1 MNVLLVN
8 PPTGFSY
15 HSLGISRP
23 PLGLAYLASVL
34 RDHHHVKIIDFNVGN
49 KNWSNYP
56 YSEFDIVGISVDTA
70 RYLISLRIARRAQ
83 DHGAIVV
90 MGGLHVS
97 FLDKDA
103 LASGVVDYV
112 VRNEGEYAFLS
123 LVKFL
128 SKEIPLEEV
137 RGVSYLTD
145 GELIRTPDE
154 PFIHDLDSLPF
165 PARELLPLK
174 LYREKTN
181 GRLMTTLIT
190 SRGCPFNCD
199 FCSGSQFFGVRW
211 RARSVE
217 NIFEEME
224 LLHRKLNYQ
233 ALQFVDDNF
242 TLNPDRAIK
251 LSEKI
256 IKHGWDLNWGAW
268 SRVDT
273 IVHNPGMVRIM
284 AKAGL
289 KWTFVGFESGS
300 QEVLNG
306 YGKKALVQDA
316 LNAMEILR
324 ENDVR
329 VTGSFILG
337 GLDETKDM
345 IKETIKFAKWLDP
358 GTAQFTLLTPY
369 PGTKLYE
376 KVKDRLLTKN
386 WGIYTCLHPTI
397 KLDHVSPKEL
407 RRFLILAYFSFYGR
421 LGKFLKNMPFFYAL
435 LPSAL
440 RPLTSKLFVLRGL
453 NSFSRFPLVF
463 SEILCGHIRSKV
475 RFFLGLLSV
484 KLRSIGQQI
493 GILFRKEQRN

>member
-1 MNVLLVN
+1 MKVLLVN

-15 HSLGISRP
+15 YSLGIRRP

-34 RDHHHVKIIDFNVGN
+34 GDHHQVKIIDFNVGN
-49 KNWSNYP
+49 KNWSKYP

-70 RYLISLRIARRAQ
+70 RYLISLRIAKLAKNQ
-83 DHGAIVV
+83 GAIVV

-97 FLDKDA
+97 FLDKDT
-103 LASGVVDYV
+103 LESGVVDYV
-112 VRNEGEYAFLS
+112 VRNEGEYSFLS

-128 SKEIPLEEV
+128 SKEIPHEEV

-145 GELIRTPDE
+145 GELGRTPDA
-154 PFIHDLDSLPF
+154 PLIHDLDSLPF

-174 LYREKTN
+174 LYREKMN

-199 FCSGSQFFGVRW
+199 FCSGSRFFGVRW

-217 NIFEEME
+217 SIFEEME
-224 LLHRKLNYQ
+224 LLHKGHKYR

-256 IKHGWDLNWGAW
+256 IGRGWDLIWGAW

-273 IVHNPGMVRIM
+273 IANNPGMARMM

-289 KWTFVGFESGS
+289 KWTFLGFESGS

-316 LNAMEILR
+316 LNAMEILK
-324 ENDVR
+324 ENDVK

-345 IKETIKFAKWLDP
+345 MKETIKFAKWLDP
-358 GTAQFTLLTPY
+358 GTAQFTILTAY

-376 KVKDRLLTKN
+376 KVKDRLLSKN
-386 WGIYTCLHPTI
+386 WEIYTCLHPTI
-397 KLDHVSPKEL
+397 KLDHVSPEEL
-407 RRFLILAYFSFYGR
+407 RRLLILAYLSFYGR
-421 LGKFLKNMPFFYAL
+421 LGKFLENMPYFYAMF
-435 LPSAL
+435 PSAL
-440 RPLTSKLFVLRGL
+440 KPLTSKLF
-453 NSFSRFPLVF
+453 S
-463 SEILCGHIRSKV
+463 
-475 RFFLGLLSV
+475 
-484 KLRSIGQQI
+484 
-493 GILFRKEQRN
+493 

>member
-1 MNVLLVN
+1 MKVLLVN
-8 PPTGFSY
+8 PPAGFSY

-34 RDHHHVKIIDFNVGN
+34 RDFHEVKIIDFNVEKQDWN
-49 KNWSNYP
+49 NYP

-70 RYLISLRIARRAQ
+70 RYLISLRIAGLAKNQ
-83 DHGAIVV
+83 GAIVV

-103 LASGVVDYV
+103 LESGVVDYV
-112 VRNEGEYAFLS
+112 VRNEGEYSFLS
-123 LVKFL
+123 LVRFL
-128 SKEIPLEEV
+128 SKEIPFEEV

-145 GELIRTPDE
+145 GELRRAPDA
-154 PFIHDLDSLPF
+154 PFICDLDSLPF

-217 NIFEEME
+217 NVFEEME
-224 LLHRKLNYQ
+224 LLHKGYNYR

-242 TLNPDRAIK
+242 TLNPGRAIK

-256 IKHGWDLNWGAW
+256 TGRGWDLIWGAW
-268 SRVDT
+268 SRVDA
-273 IVHNPGMVRIM
+273 IVNNPGMVRIM

-289 KWTFVGFESGS
+289 KWTFLGFESGS

-306 YGKKALVQDA
+306 YGKKALVQNA
-316 LNAMEILR
+316 SKAMEILK
-324 ENDVR
+324 ENDVK

-337 GLDETKDM
+337 ALDETKDM
-345 IKETIKFAKWLDP
+345 MKETIKFAKWLDP
-358 GTAQFTLLTPY
+358 GTAQFTILTPY

-376 KVKDRLLTKN
+376 KVKDRLLSKN
-386 WGIYTCLHPTI
+386 WEIYTCLHPTI
-397 KLDHVSPKEL
+397 KLDHVSPEEL
-407 RRFLILAYFSFYGR
+407 RRLLILAYLSFYGR
-421 LGKFLKNMPFFYAL
+421 LGKFLKNMPFFYAMF
-435 LPSAL
+435 PSAL
-440 RPLTSKLFVLRGL
+440 RPLVSKLF
-453 NSFSRFPLVF
+453 S
-463 SEILCGHIRSKV
+463 
-475 RFFLGLLSV
+475 
-484 KLRSIGQQI
+484 
-493 GILFRKEQRN
+493 

>member
-1 MNVLLVN
+1 MEKSKMQIKLLDGKVKGRGGLMKVLLVN
-8 PPTGFSY
+8 PPMSISSHMVG
-15 HSLGISRP
+15 LSRP

-34 RDHHHVKIIDFNVGN
+34 KDHHQVKVIDFNVEKQDWN
-49 KNWSNYP
+49 NYP

-70 RYLISLRIARRAQ
+70 RYLISLRIAGLAKNQ
-83 DHGAIVV
+83 GAIVV

-103 LASGVVDYV
+103 LESGVVDYV
-112 VRNEGEYAFLS
+112 VRNEGEYSFLS
-123 LVKFL
+123 LVRFL
-128 SKEIPLEEV
+128 SKEIPFEEV

-145 GELIRTPDE
+145 GELRRAPDA
-154 PFIHDLDSLPF
+154 PFICDLDSLPF

-217 NIFEEME
+217 NVFEEME
-224 LLHRKLNYQ
+224 LLHKGYNYR

-242 TLNPDRAIK
+242 TLNPGRAIK

-256 IKHGWDLNWGAW
+256 TGRGWDLIWGAW
-268 SRVDT
+268 SRVDA
-273 IVHNPGMVRIM
+273 IVNNPGMVRIM

-289 KWTFVGFESGS
+289 KWTFLGFESGS

-306 YGKKALVQDA
+306 YGKKALVQNA
-316 LNAMEILR
+316 SKAMEILK
-324 ENDVR
+324 ENDVK

-337 GLDETKDM
+337 ALDETKDM
-345 IKETIKFAKWLDP
+345 MKETIKFAKWLDP
-358 GTAQFTLLTPY
+358 GTAQFTILTPY

-376 KVKDRLLTKN
+376 KVKDRLLSKN
-386 WGIYTCLHPTI
+386 WEIYTCLHPTI
-397 KLDHVSPKEL
+397 KLDHVSPEEL
-407 RRFLILAYFSFYGR
+407 RRLLILAYLSFYGR
-421 LGKFLKNMPFFYAL
+421 LGKFLKNMPFFYAMF
-435 LPSAL
+435 PSAL
-440 RPLTSKLFVLRGL
+440 RPLVSKLF
-453 NSFSRFPLVF
+453 S
-463 SEILCGHIRSKV
+463 
-475 RFFLGLLSV
+475 
-484 KLRSIGQQI
+484 
-493 GILFRKEQRN
+493 

>member
-1 MNVLLVN
+1 MKVLLVN
-8 PPTGFSY
+8 PPMGFSY
-15 HSLGISRP
+15 YSLGMRRP

-34 RDHHHVKIIDFNVGN
+34 RDHHQVRIIDFNVERQDWN
-49 KNWSNYP
+49 NYP

-70 RYLISLRIARRAQ
+70 RYLLSLRIAKLAKNQ
-83 DHGAIVV
+83 GAIVV

-103 LASGVVDYV
+103 LEGGVVDYV
-112 VRNEGEYAFLS
+112 VRNEGEYSFLS

-128 SKEIPLEEV
+128 SKEIPFEEV
-137 RGVSYLTD
+137 RGVSYSTD
-145 GELIRTPDE
+145 GDFSRTPDA

-174 LYREKTN
+174 LYREKRN
-181 GRLMTTLIT
+181 GRLVTTLIT
-190 SRGCPFNCD
+190 SRGCPFNCG
-199 FCSGSQFFGVRW
+199 FCSSSQFFGVRW

-217 NIFEEME
+217 NIFEEMA
-224 LLHRKLNYQ
+224 LLHKEYHYR

-242 TLNPDRAIK
+242 TLNPGRAIK

-256 IKHGWDLNWGAW
+256 IGQGWDLIWGAW

-273 IVHNPGMVRIM
+273 IVNNPGMVRMM

-300 QEVLNG
+300 QNVLNG
-306 YGKKALVQDA
+306 YGKKALIQDA
-316 LNAMEILR
+316 AKAMEILK

-337 GLDETKDM
+337 ALNETKDM
-345 IKETIKFAKWLDP
+345 MRETITFAKWLNP
-358 GTAQFTLLTPY
+358 RTAQFSILTPY

-376 KVKDRLLTKN
+376 RTRNRLLTKN
-386 WGIYTCLHPTI
+386 WEMYTGIHPTI

-407 RRFLILAYFSFYGR
+407 RGLLIMAYFSFYGR
-421 LGKFLKNMPFFYAL
+421 LGKIVENRPFFYAMF
-435 LPSAL
+435 PSVL
-440 RPLTSKLFVLRGL
+440 KPLASKPFFKRAKPV
-453 NSFSRFPLVF
+453 FRFPF
-463 SEILCGHIRSKV
+463 AC
-475 RFFLGLLSV
+475 
-484 KLRSIGQQI
+484 
-493 GILFRKEQRN
+493 

>member
-1 MNVLLVN
+1 MRVLLVT

-15 HSLGISRP
+15 YSLGIRRP

-34 RDHHHVKIIDFNVGN
+34 KDHHQVKVIDFNVEKQDWN
-49 KNWSNYP
+49 KYP

-70 RYLISLRIARRAQ
+70 RYLISVRIAELAKNQ
-83 DHGAIVV
+83 GAIVV
-90 MGGLHVS
+90 MGGLHVT

-103 LASGVVDYV
+103 LESGVVDYV
-112 VRNEGEYAFLS
+112 VRNEGEYSFLS

-128 SKEIPLEEV
+128 SKEIPFKEV
-137 RGVSYLTD
+137 RGVSHLTN
-145 GELIRTPDE
+145 GELRRTPDA
-154 PFIHDLDSLPF
+154 PLIYDLDSLPF
-165 PARELLPLK
+165 PARDLLPLK
-174 LYREKTN
+174 LYPEKMN

-217 NIFEEME
+217 NVFEEME
-224 LLHRKLNYQ
+224 LLHKEYNYG

-242 TLNPDRAIK
+242 TLDPGRAIE

-256 IKHGWDLNWGAW
+256 TGQGWDLIWGAW

-273 IVHNPGMVRIM
+273 IVNNPGMVRMM

-306 YGKKALVQDA
+306 YGKKTRVQDA
-316 LNAMEILR
+316 LKAMEILKG
-324 ENDVR
+324 NDVK

-337 GLDETKDM
+337 GPDETEDM
-345 IKETIKFAKWLDP
+345 MKETIGFARSLNP
-358 GTAQFTLLTPY
+358 TTAQFSILTPY

-376 KVKDRLLTKN
+376 RVRDRLLTKD
-386 WGIYTCLHPTI
+386 WEIYTGIHPTI
-397 KLDHVSPKEL
+397 RLDHVSPGEL
-407 RRFLILAYFSFYGR
+407 RRLFIMACLSFYGR
-421 LGKFLKNMPFFYAL
+421 PGRLLKTCLIFIRY
-435 LPSAL
+435 
-440 RPLTSKLFVLRGL
+440 
-453 NSFSRFPLVF
+453 FPTF
-463 SEILCGHIRSKV
+463 
-475 RFFLGLLSV
+475 
-484 KLRSIGQQI
+484 
-493 GILFRKEQRN
+493 